1 MTVDIQLTDPSNT
14 LWGALKDATNLAIK
28 TEPNII
34 YYLIDFMG

>member
-1 MTVDIQLTDPSNT
+1 MTIDSQLTGHSNT

-28 TEPNII
+28 TEPNSI